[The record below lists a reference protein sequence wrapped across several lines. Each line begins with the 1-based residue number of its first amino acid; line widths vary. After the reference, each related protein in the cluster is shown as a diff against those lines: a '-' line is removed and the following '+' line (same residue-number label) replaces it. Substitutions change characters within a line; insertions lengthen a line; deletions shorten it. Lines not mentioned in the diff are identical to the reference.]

1 MMKIAIRTDASGA
14 IGAGH
19 LMRTLSLADE
29 LRAQGATCLFICREC
44 PPSLQS
50 LLLSRGHQLQMLD
63 ASDAAFDERIDAEQT
78 LAALGHARIDWIVV
92 DHYHLSARW
101 EAEIKT
107 RVPKLMAIDD
117 LANRRHVADLLLD
130 QNLGRTQADYSKLLP
145 RGSQTLLGSRHA
157 LLRPQFA
164 AARATS
170 LAARRDRKPR
180 KLLITMGGM
189 DHLNATCAVLDAM
202 HGAALP
208 AGSSVRVVLGADARW
223 RTEVEAACA
232 RLPWPAAIAQGV
244 TDMAAL
250 MAEADI
256 AISAAGSTLWELCCV
271 GVPTIAVI
279 TADNQR
285 HSAAATEQA
294 GASLVIDSVP
304 LLPVRLPS
312 LLGLM
317 QAPSTLA
324 QMQRAA
330 AGVTDG
336 LGCARVAAE
345 LKQRADDANAARAT
359 QLRAM
364 DRADL
369 DKVRAWR
376 NHPEVRRWMHTTRE
390 IRADEHESWFEKSSR
405 DPAQRLL
412 IAEEDGV
419 PTGFVRFSGI
429 AGGAAEWGFYKVP
442 DAPAGSG
449 ARLGRAALEHAF
461 GALGLNRVNAAVLSG
476 NQRSLHF
483 HRKLGFRSLPAAGE
497 EPIDHFTL
505 GRDEWLDGERP

>member
-1 MMKIAIRTDASGA
+1 MKIAIRTDASGA

-29 LRAQGATCLFICREC
+29 LRAQGAACLFICREC

-63 ASDAAFDERIDAEQT
+63 AGDGQIDESADAAQT
-78 LAALGHARIDWIVV
+78 LAALGPARMTWMIV
-92 DHYHLSARW
+92 DHYQLSSRW

-107 RVPKLMAIDD
+107 RVPRLMAIDD

-130 QNLGRTQADYSKLLP
+130 QNLGRTHADYDKLLP
-145 RGSQTLLGSRHA
+145 RGSDALLGSRHA

-164 AARATS
+164 AAREAS
-170 LAARRDRKPR
+170 LAARRNRKSR

-189 DHLNATCAVLDAM
+189 DHLNATCAVLDAL
-202 HGAALP
+202 HAATLP
-208 AGSSVRVVLGADARW
+208 AGSSVQVVLGADARW
-223 RTEVEAACA
+223 RAEVEAACA
-232 RLPWPAAIAQGV
+232 RLPWPAQIAQGV

-256 AISAAGSTLWELCCV
+256 AIAAAGSTLWELCCV

-285 HSAAATEQA
+285 HSAAAAEQA

-317 QAPSTLA
+317 LAPSTLA

-345 LKQRADDANAARAT
+345 LKQRASDDHPTR
-359 QLRAM
+359 LRAM
-364 DRADL
+364 ARADL
-369 DKVRAWR
+369 EQVRVWR

-390 IRADEHESWFEKSSR
+390 ISADEHESWFDKCSR
-405 DPAQRLL
+405 DPSQRLL
-412 IAEEDGV
+412 IAEENGV

-429 AGGAAEWGFYKVP
+429 AGDAAEWGFYKVP
-442 DAPAGSG
+442 DAPPGSG

-461 GALGLNRVNAAVLSG
+461 GALGLRRVNAAVLSG
-476 NQRSLHF
+476 NHRSLHF
-483 HRKLGFRSLPAAGE
+483 HRKLGFRRLPAAGD

-505 GRDEWLDGERP
+505 GRDDWLAGERP